1 MRVAEPGI
9 AHPAPAE
16 RGAEPDQDQA
26 GDDEGCDREV
36 DYQQRVGHHSASMT
50 QEPRFPRLG
59 AEAMTPRQREV
70 AAQIAAGPRGEV
82 RGPFLALIHH
92 PELAQRLQQ
101 LGEQLRWGA
110 KLPPRL
116 VELAVLV
123 TARRWT
129 CQHEWFIHEKLARKA
144 GLADEI
150 IVLFRGTMFLPWI
163 AETATVHAFCTE
175 AHASGRVSDATFGE
189 AKERFGLD
197 GALELL
203 ALCGYYSLM
212 AMVLNTA
219 GFPLPDNAPP
229 PLAPL

>member
-1 MRVAEPGI
+1 
-9 AHPAPAE
+9 
-16 RGAEPDQDQA
+16 
-26 GDDEGCDREV
+26 
-36 DYQQRVGHHSASMT
+36 MT
-50 QEPRFPRLG
+50 QAPRFPRLDG
-59 AEAMTPRQREV
+59 AQMSTRQREV

-129 CQHEWFIHEKLARKA
+129 CQHEWCMHEKLARKA

-150 IVLFRGTMFLPWI
+150 ISAI
-163 AETATVHAFCTE
+163 ARNEIPAMDTEATAVHAFCTE
-175 AHASGRVSDATFGE
+175 AHASGRVSDPAFD
-189 AKERFGLD
+189 AVKARFGLE

-219 GFPLPDNAPP
+219 GFPLPDNAPA
-229 PLAPL
+229 PLAPR

>member
-1 MRVAEPGI
+1 
-9 AHPAPAE
+9 
-16 RGAEPDQDQA
+16 
-26 GDDEGCDREV
+26 
-36 DYQQRVGHHSASMT
+36 MT
-50 QEPRFPRLG
+50 QEPRFPRLS

-110 KLPPRL
+110 KLAPRL

-123 TARRWT
+123 TARRWS
-129 CQHEWFIHEKLARKA
+129 CQHEWYIHVQLARKA
-144 GLADEI
+144 GLAEEI
-150 IVLFRGTMFLPWI
+150 ILPI
-163 AETATVHAFCTE
+163 SRNEVPSMDAEAAAVHAFCSE
-175 AHASGRVSDATFGE
+175 AHAGGRVSDATFRD

-219 GFPLPDNAPP
+219 GFPLPGNAPP